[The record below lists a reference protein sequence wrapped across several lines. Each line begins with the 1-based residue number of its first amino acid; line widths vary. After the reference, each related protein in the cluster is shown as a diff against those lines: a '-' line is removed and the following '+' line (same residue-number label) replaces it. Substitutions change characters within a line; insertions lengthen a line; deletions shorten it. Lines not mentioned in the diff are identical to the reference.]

1 MTASLPD
8 DVLAALARADSI
20 TVLTGA
26 GMSAQSGIPTF
37 RDAQTGLWSR
47 FDPADLASHA
57 AFVRD
62 PDLVWGWYRRR
73 AALAARAEPNAGHL
87 AVARWQRHAEDRGAR
102 LTIAT
107 QNVDDLHE
115 RAGAVVAAHVHGSL
129 TAVRCS
135 ICEAPYHGPL
145 DDVDDVDDAD
155 ADADATIT
163 AGEAGT
169 ADTEDD
175 IRVPPPS
182 CAECGSPVRP
192 DIVWFGEA
200 LPEDAWR
207 AAESAAE
214 NADVVLV
221 IGTSGVVYPFAGLPA
236 LARSAGALVVEID
249 PAETAVSDMAHHHL
263 RGGAAD
269 VLPALLQS
277 VLDQGDPR

>member
-1 MTASLPD
+1 MTATLPD
-8 DVLAALARADSI
+8 DVLTALRRADTI

-73 AALAARAEPNAGHL
+73 AALAARAEPNAGHVAL
-87 AVARWQRHAEDRGAR
+87 ARWQQHAADRGGR

-135 ICEAPYHGPL
+135 ICDTPYHGPL
-145 DDVDDVDDAD
+145 DDTEDLD
-155 ADADATIT
+155 
-163 AGEAGT
+163 GT
-169 ADTEDD
+169 GDDTEDD
-175 IRVPPPS
+175 IRVPPPP
-182 CAECGSPVRP
+182 CADCGSPVRP

-207 AAESAAE
+207 AAETAAQG
-214 NADVVLV
+214 ADVVLV

-236 LARSAGALVVEID
+236 LARSAGALVIEID

-263 RGGAAD
+263 RDGAAD
-269 VLPALLQS
+269 ALPALLDS
-277 VLDQGDPR
+277 VLDHGEVR

>member
-1 MTASLPD
+1 MTATVPD
-8 DVLAALARADSI
+8 DVLTALRRADSI

-73 AALAARAEPNAGHL
+73 AALAARAEPNAGHVAL
-87 AVARWQRHAEDRGAR
+87 ARWQQHAESRGAC

-115 RAGAVVAAHVHGSL
+115 RAGSVVAAHVHGSL

-135 ICEAPYHGPL
+135 VCDAPYRGPL
-145 DDVDDVDDAD
+145 DDDTDIGAGDDA
-155 ADADATIT
+155 
-163 AGEAGT
+163 GN
-169 ADTEDD
+169 DTDE

-214 NADVVLV
+214 EADVVLV
-221 IGTSGVVYPFAGLPA
+221 VGTSGVVYPFAGLPA
-236 LARSAGALVVEID
+236 LARSAGALVLEID

-263 RGGAAD
+263 RAGAAD
-269 VLPALLQS
+269 ALPALLDS
-277 VLDQGDPR
+277 VLDLSVPDHGEVR